1 MEIEMLFKVAGI
13 GILAAVI
20 VQLLKQNGREEVA
33 TVAAIVGLILATML
47 MISMLSEL
55 LNTIRS
61 TFSLY

>member
-1 MEIEMLFKVAGI
+1 MLFKVAGI